1 MTPVLEV
8 CKAEPLAA
16 AEMER
21 SHIED
26 LHAARVV
33 VCIMMGVF
41 TAGLLLYTFICW
53 QVM

>member
-1 MTPVLEV
+1 MTSVLKV
-8 CKAEPLAA
+8 CEAEPLGAT
-16 AEMER
+16 EMER
-21 SHIED
+21 LHIED

-41 TAGLLLYTFICW
+41 SAGLVLYTFIGW